1 MKKTVQFRTAIFL
14 LLFFSIC
21 SQTMA
26 ADAPQLET
34 AVVTLQNRLPQDILP
49 GITPFLDKGGQIKT
63 FENQI
68 IIQSS
73 ASNITTLKSIIAQ
86 LDVAVKKLMITISN
100 GHDKPSEMMSISPN
114 GDVTFGQEPDG
125 PHNLTISTSRE
136 TDRQVDTI
144 RVDNGQVAFI
154 NSGVT
159 IPLITNQFAADDH
172 YQRNGLLNAT
182 STGVKDSTATATNA
196 TQNSESFAQSHA
208 AQESNLIGV
217 NSASDIARAAG
228 QSIDYQNVSNGFY
241 VRPQL
246 IGKEVKLEL
255 LTKND
260 QPSDNYNNN
269 PAVNPAY
276 TTFKAA
282 TTLMVPL
289 GKWTYF
295 GGNQNQDDMNSSTT
309 IRTGSR
315 DDSKKSLWL
324 RVDLIPDS

>member
-1 MKKTVQFRTAIFL
+1 
-14 LLFFSIC
+14 
-21 SQTMA
+21 MA
-26 ADAPQLET
+26 AEPALET
-34 AVVTLQNRLPQDILP
+34 TVVTLQNRLPQDILP
-49 GITPFLDKGGQIKT
+49 SITPFLDKGGQIKT
-63 FENQI
+63 FDNQL

-73 ASNITTLKSIIAQ
+73 ASNIATLKSIIEK
-86 LDVAVKKLMITISN
+86 LDVAVKKLMITVSN
-100 GHDKPSEMMSISPN
+100 GHDKPNEMMSISPN
-114 GDVTFGQEPDG
+114 GDVNFGNEPDG
-125 PHNLTISTSRE
+125 PHDLTISTGRE

-159 IPLITNQFAADDH
+159 IPLITNQFAADDN
-172 YQRNGLLNAT
+172 YQRNGLL
-182 STGVKDSTATATNA
+182 TATGPG
-196 TQNSESFAQSHA
+196 
-208 AQESNLIGV
+208 SNLVGV

-246 IGKEVKLEL
+246 VGKEVKLDL

-269 PAVNPAY
+269 PAMNPAY

-282 TTLMVPL
+282 TTVMVPL

-295 GGNQNQDDMNSSTT
+295 GGNQNQDDMNSGTT

>member
-1 MKKTVQFRTAIFL
+1 MKNPVLLHIAVYIFII
-14 LLFFSIC
+14 FTIC
-21 SQTMA
+21 GQAYAT
-26 ADAPQLET
+26 DAPKLET
-34 AVVTLQNRLPQDILP
+34 TVVTLQNRLPQDILP

-63 FENQI
+63 FENQL

-73 ASNITTLKSIIAQ
+73 ASNIATLKSIIAQ
-86 LDVAVKKLMITISN
+86 LDVAVKKLMITVSN

-159 IPLITNQFAADDH
+159 IPLITDQFAADDH
-172 YQRNGLLNAT
+172 YQRNGQLNAT
-182 STGVKDSTATATNA
+182 SIG
-196 TQNSESFAQSHA
+196 A
-208 AQESNLIGV
+208 AQESNLVGV

-246 IGKEVKLEL
+246 IGKEVKLDL

-269 PAVNPAY
+269 PAMNPAY

-282 TTLMVPL
+282 TTVMVPV

-295 GGNQNQDDMNSSTT
+295 GGNQNQDDMNSGTT